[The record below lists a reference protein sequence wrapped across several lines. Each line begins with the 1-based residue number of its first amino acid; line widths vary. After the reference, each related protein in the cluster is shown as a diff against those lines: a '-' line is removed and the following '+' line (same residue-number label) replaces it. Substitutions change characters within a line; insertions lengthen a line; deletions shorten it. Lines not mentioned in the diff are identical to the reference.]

1 VGGWRPP
8 SRAVKTLEVNRWLA
22 FDISSSRCDMVTFTP
37 VSSRHEEF
45 EVTPERKQGGFW
57 DINEEGDG
65 PPGASGDP
73 CMLTGSGA

>member
-1 VGGWRPP
+1 
-8 SRAVKTLEVNRWLA
+8 
-22 FDISSSRCDMVTFTP
+22 MVTFTP